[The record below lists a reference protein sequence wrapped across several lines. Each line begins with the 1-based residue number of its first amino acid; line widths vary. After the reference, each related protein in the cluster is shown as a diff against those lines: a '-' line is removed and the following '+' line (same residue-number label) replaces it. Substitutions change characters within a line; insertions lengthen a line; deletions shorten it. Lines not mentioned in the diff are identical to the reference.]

1 MAFDLEAA
9 AGSAFGNIAGGLLTN
24 ASNKREAERNRSF
37 QAYMSNTSH
46 QREVKDLKAAGLNP
60 LLSATGGAST
70 PTGAQATME
79 NVASGAISSAL
90 QAGRIKTE
98 LDVAKQGI
106 ATAESAEKLNNA
118 NATKAGV
125 EAAVLSRGIPKA
137 EIQNDIYEV
146 VKPFIKKLKGAA
158 QEVSSKPIP
167 RARNPLQI
175 IKGEKPKQYWS
186 VP

>member
-1 MAFDLEAA
+1 MAFDLAAA
-9 AGSAFGNIAGGLLTN
+9 AGSAFGSIAGGLITN
-24 ASNKREAERNRSF
+24 AQNRREAERNRSF
-37 QAYMSNTSH
+37 QEYMSNTSH

-90 QAGRIKTE
+90 QAGRVKTE

-106 ATAESAEKLNNA
+106 ATAESAEKLNDA
-118 NATKAGV
+118 NAAKAAV

-137 EIQNDIYEV
+137 EMMNDVFDV
-146 VKPFIKKLKGAA
+146 VRPFIKKLKGAA
-158 QEVSSKPIP
+158 QEVNTIP
-167 RARNPLQI
+167 RARTPMEFF
-175 IKGEKPKQYWS
+175 KGIPSQKP
-186 VP
+186 PIRLR